1 MTDVFIHCELNAASV
16 TRITGLIHNVSDQPR
31 GLVVNLSCLLIVRS
45 RVRFPALPWEFSL
58 KGRIPAVTMLW
69 VSWYNLGLRALLALH
84 PSISPLTSSGQR
96 NCASWVSQT
105 RKSVTLLSWT
115 GGRTA
120 KSTRTRGGIGPKQK
134 IVSNMDIT
142 KLYRWHCIQTYWYK
156 RGNRNKA
163 GTGYITKQKLSNFPA
178 HTQFS
183 LWRAVFIVSSVVRDW
198 NVCWILCSFMSSYS
212 DVLTQACQN
221 EF

>member
-1 MTDVFIHCELNAASV
+1 MTDVFIHCDLNAASV

-84 PSISPLTSSGQR
+84 PSISPLTSSWQR

-105 RKSVTLLSWT
+105 QKSVTLLSWT

-120 KSTRTRGGIGPKQK
+120 KSTRTRGGIGPKK
-134 IVSNMDIT
+134 KSFPTWISPNFTADIAF
-142 KLYRWHCIQTYWYK
+142 KLIDTNEK
-156 RGNRNKA
+156 
-163 GTGYITKQKLSNFPA
+163 TETKQVLATLRSRSYQIFPPTLSFLCGA
-178 HTQFS
+178 
-183 LWRAVFIVSSVVRDW
+183 LSS
-198 NVCWILCSFMSSYS
+198 
-212 DVLTQACQN
+212 
-221 EF
+221 

>member
-1 MTDVFIHCELNAASV
+1 MNRPSSWSSGQSLW
-16 TRITGLIHNVSDQPR
+16 
-31 GLVVNLSCLLIVRS
+31 LLIMRS
-45 RVRFPALPWEFSL
+45 QVRFPGVPWEFSL

-105 RKSVTLLSWT
+105 QKSVTLLSWT

-134 IVSNMDIT
+134 IVSKMDIT
-142 KLYRWHCIQTYWYK
+142 KLYRWHCIQIYWYK
-156 RGNRNKA
+156 RENRSKA

-178 HTQFS
+178 HTPFS
-183 LWRAVFIVSSVVRDW
+183 LWRAVFIVFLRCPWLECLLNSVQFHVVIQWCSDAS
-198 NVCWILCSFMSSYS
+198 VSKWILTNSS
-212 DVLTQACQN
+212 
-221 EF
+221 